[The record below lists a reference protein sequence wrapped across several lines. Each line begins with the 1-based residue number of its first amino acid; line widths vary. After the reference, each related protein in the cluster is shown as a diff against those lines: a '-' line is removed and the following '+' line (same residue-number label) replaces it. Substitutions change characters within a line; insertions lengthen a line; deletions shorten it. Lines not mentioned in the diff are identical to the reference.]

1 MVAIVLDLKDD
12 MDSAFLASGFEE
24 AVSYIVY
31 HATTPVTKTINAVIF
46 RGTENRINLNI
57 RQSGGD
63 IARKYQIE
71 AYVSRTNIPAVQV
84 NADKFICKKFP
95 GDAANTTFN
104 VAGIVRM
111 DDGGF
116 RVGLS

>member
-1 MVAIVLDLKDD
+1 MAFDLKDD
-12 MDSAFLASGFEE
+12 MDAVFLSSGFEE
-24 AVSYIVY
+24 TASYVVY
-31 HATTPVTKTINAVIF
+31 HVTTPVTKTIKAVIF

-71 AYVSRTNIPAVQV
+71 AYMSRTDIPAVQV
-84 NADKFICKKFP
+84 NVDKFVCKKFP

-116 RVGLS
+116 RVGLA

>member
-1 MVAIVLDLKDD
+1 MAFDLKDD
-12 MDSAFLASGFEE
+12 MDAVFLDSGFEE
-24 AVSYIVY
+24 PASYIVY
-31 HATTPVTKTINAVIF
+31 HATTPVTKPISAVIF

-63 IARKYQIE
+63 IARKYQSE
-71 AYVSRTNIPAVQV
+71 AYVSRTDIPAVQV
-84 NADKFICKKFP
+84 NADKFLCKKFP

-111 DDGGF
+111 DEGGF
-116 RVGLS
+116 RVGLA